1 MELRVRVVRLWI
13 ILLTAVLAMSGGTHM
28 PHPQNKIALTG
39 KYNPARIIKIQSQ
52 PSLLMYLI
60 SATPY

>member
-1 MELRVRVVRLWI
+1 
-13 ILLTAVLAMSGGTHM
+13 AVLAMSGGTHM